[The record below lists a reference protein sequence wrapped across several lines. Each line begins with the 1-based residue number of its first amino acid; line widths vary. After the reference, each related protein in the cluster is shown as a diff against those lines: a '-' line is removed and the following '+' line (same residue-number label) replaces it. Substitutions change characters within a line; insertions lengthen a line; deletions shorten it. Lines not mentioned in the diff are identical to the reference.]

1 MGWNNAFKNR
11 GIENKKGEIKKIPCK
26 KEKYEESVN
35 NHTL

>member
-11 GIENKKGEIKKIPCK
+11 GIENKKGEIKENPMQ

-35 NHTL
+35 SHTL